1 MSKFSFRKIRATVA
15 APAVAGVMALSATIA
30 APAATAQE
38 IPNLDQLS
46 SKANSDLAQLS
57 SQSGLDDLTAEAK
70 KQLDNFYG
78 QTREQAW
85 NTRNQILDQAE
96 KFSPELVPNVQTAVD
111 GAVEFLF
118 PGLIAQKNEEARKAR
133 EAAARA
139 NAERVAAEKARSEA
153 AARKA
158 EAQRRANQ
166 FDRGPCPAD
175 AKVCVD
181 LNGRR
186 TWLQDGGKVS
196 YVSPAMSAGMRGQET
211 PRGTFHVT
219 RKVEHE
225 ISREFNNAPMPY
237 SIYFTNNGHAF
248 HLDDPAVDSNG
259 CVHLPPDAAKRY
271 WDNVQVGDKVFIY

>member
-1 MSKFSFRKIRATVA
+1 M
-15 APAVAGVMALSATIA
+15 
-30 APAATAQE
+30 
-38 IPNLDQLS
+38 
-46 SKANSDLAQLS
+46 
-57 SQSGLDDLTAEAK
+57 
-70 KQLDNFYG
+70 
-78 QTREQAW
+78 
-85 NTRNQILDQAE
+85 
-96 KFSPELVPNVQTAVD
+96 
-111 GAVEFLF
+111 
-118 PGLIAQKNEEARKAR
+118 
-133 EAAARA
+133 
-139 NAERVAAEKARSEA
+139 
-153 AARKA
+153 
-158 EAQRRANQ
+158 
-166 FDRGPCPAD
+166 
-175 AKVCVD
+175 CVD

-196 YVSPAMSAGMRGQET
+196 YVSPAMSAGMQGQET

>member
-1 MSKFSFRKIRATVA
+1 MSKFSFRKFRATVA
-15 APAVAGVMALSATIA
+15 APAVASVMALSATVA

-38 IPNLDQLS
+38 VPNLDQLR

-57 SQSGLDDLTAEAK
+57 SQSGLDRLTADAK
-70 KQLDNFYG
+70 AQLDNFYG

-85 NTRNQILDQAE
+85 NTRNQILD
-96 KFSPELVPNVQTAVD
+96 P
-111 GAVEFLF
+111 
-118 PGLIAQKNEEARKAR
+118 
-133 EAAARA
+133 
-139 NAERVAAEKARSEA
+139 AEKARSEA

-158 EAQRRANQ
+158 EAQRRANE

-196 YVSPAMSAGMRGQET
+196 YVSPAMSAGMQGQET

>member
-1 MSKFSFRKIRATVA
+1 MFKFSFRKFRATVA
-15 APAVAGVMALSATIA
+15 APAVASVMALSATVA

-38 IPNLDQLS
+38 VPNLDQLS
-46 SKANSDLAQLS
+46 SKANSDLAQLA
-57 SQSGLDDLTAEAK
+57 SQSGLDKLTADAK
-70 KQLDNFYG
+70 AQLDNFYG

-96 KFSPELVPNVQTAVD
+96 KFSPELAPSVQTAVD

-158 EAQRRANQ
+158 EAQRRAKE

-186 TWLQDGGKVS
+186 TWLQDGGKAVS
-196 YVSPAMSAGMRGQET
+196 YT
-211 PRGTFHVT
+211 
-219 RKVEHE
+219 
-225 ISREFNNAPMPY
+225 
-237 SIYFTNNGHAF
+237 
-248 HLDDPAVDSNG
+248 HLT
-259 CVHLPPDAAKRY
+259 LPTICS
-271 WDNVQVGDKVFIY
+271 V

>member
-1 MSKFSFRKIRATVA
+1 M
-15 APAVAGVMALSATIA
+15 
-30 APAATAQE
+30 
-38 IPNLDQLS
+38 
-46 SKANSDLAQLS
+46 
-57 SQSGLDDLTAEAK
+57 
-70 KQLDNFYG
+70 
-78 QTREQAW
+78 
-85 NTRNQILDQAE
+85 
-96 KFSPELVPNVQTAVD
+96 D

-158 EAQRRANQ
+158 EAQRRANE